1 MISLWLFVGFVS
13 LCCRQAT
20 TKSTGDDI
28 QPAVQLSGK
37 SRWNLVKDK
46 HQHAEKSFIKP
57 LEKKPTLER
66 VSTVISQSQ
75 SLGKIPKVDQRSKP
89 RLPSINANRQANTS
103 RSVFT
108 METVCSPERYIVR
121 LRHGNCTRIV
131 ETTMCYGF
139 CKSYTLPVSQ
149 AFHSAA
155 TARHSLANACQC
167 CTARLGATRAAPHD
181 VTCDI
186 GGEQSKKTFYVPIAK
201 TCECRQCVVN
211 Y

>member
-131 ETTMCYGF
+131 ETT
-139 CKSYTLPVSQ
+139 V
-149 AFHSAA
+149 
-155 TARHSLANACQC
+155 RSLASACA
-167 CTARLGATRAAPHD
+167 CTKSEHLYSVCLIIHLLVDVLRFLQELHSSRLSGVSFGGNGTAQPRQRVSVLHGTVGRDEGRTSRRD
-181 VTCDI
+181 V
-186 GGEQSKKTFYVPIAK
+186 
-201 TCECRQCVVN
+201 
-211 Y
+211 